1 MSDETVQ
8 SIVRFVEAAETY
20 ASIFNVPVSVAA
32 HMLLK
37 SWQITAKMQAG
48 GLSALVGLAPK
59 GTVQ

>member
-20 ASIFNVPVSVAA
+20 AAIFNVPVSIAA

-48 GLSALVGLAPK
+48 GISALANLTTK
-59 GTVQ
+59 GVQ